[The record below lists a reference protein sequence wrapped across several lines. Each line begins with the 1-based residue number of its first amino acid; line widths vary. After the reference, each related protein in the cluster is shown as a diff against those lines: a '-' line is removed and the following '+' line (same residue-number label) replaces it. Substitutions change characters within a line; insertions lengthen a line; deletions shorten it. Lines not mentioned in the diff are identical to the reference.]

1 MTSNNVVYPNSG
13 QQDTSVDNCL
23 GEGFLD
29 PRTKTCK
36 HLFSQT
42 ELLVWAGLT
51 IVIIVVLVAETIY
64 IFKNL
69 RGRVTNNTNLQL
81 AGDQSTRVSSGFN
94 PSPRVTNSSE
104 INLRRSSNPE
114 LSTQQLPKISE
125 PRLSTATLESVSN
138 NNSAQTP
145 RLSIASNITGING
158 RSSIYNYHHGSN
170 RPSHLGRSSVPLNQ
184 QMLVSTDRSSG
195 SRLASRRNSQVNR
208 SYSNL

>member
-69 RGRVTNNTNLQL
+69 RGRVTNTNLQL
-81 AGDQSTRVSSGFN
+81 AADQSTRVSSGF
-94 PSPRVTNSSE
+94 PSPRVTNSSD
-104 INLRRSSNPE
+104 LRRSSNPE

-125 PRLSTATLESVSN
+125 PRLSTATLESV
-138 NNSAQTP
+138 NNSVP